1 MRSAVLCC
9 VVLGF
14 VAALPMEDFT
24 NFLETASMS
33 GMNVSAISINGGVLE
48 SKLTLGDADSAFVLA
63 MQQDGSF
70 AIRHNNQPTFVV
82 DPSGAV
88 SVAGTLQSKG
98 AIRITG
104 TMNYMGIQQ
113 WFLAA
118 VENFNAGA
126 VGWSNSSTTTCGN
139 TNKMILGGCGKFAG
153 GEVNKVFRNLPA
165 HNMVRMR
172 ANFHFIDKWG
182 GETGYAKLQDSFV
195 WTDSFDQVSSKAG
208 VSLCCGPAPESK
220 FSVPIDVVLPHSDTT
235 LKVTFGSTLTSSPMD
250 QSWGV
255 SDVQI
260 FVRQN

>member
-172 ANFHFIDKWG
+172 ANFHFIDKWVARRA
-182 GETGYAKLQDSFV
+182 TL
-195 WTDSFDQVSSKAG
+195 SSKTALCG
-208 VSLCCGPAPESK
+208 RIRSIKCRQRPVSHCA
-220 FSVPIDVVLPHSDTT
+220 VVLPPRASSPS
-235 LKVTFGSTLTSSPMD
+235 LSTLCYRIP
-250 QSWGV
+250 
-255 SDVQI
+255 I
-260 FVRQN
+260 PR